1 MIVIMPGVAVGSN
14 HHLEAV
20 APQLSGKGDSNAVCR
35 ICIHFICLKG
45 LITVIAGPAALIMR
59 QPLCLHELLRRRFL
73 AVEIEAGD
81 IGSFLGFH
89 LVGGIFHHAFDFM
102 ELRELFLVM
111 RFLRIA
117 GVIDDLIHSSFY
129 GPDRCNRHY

>member
-35 ICIHFICLKG
+35 ICVHFICLKG
-45 LITVIAGPAALIMR
+45 LITVIAGPAALIMH
-59 QPLCLHELLRRRFL
+59 QPLCLHELLRRRFF

-89 LVGGIFHHAFDFM
+89 LVGSIFHHTFDFM
-102 ELRELFLVM
+102 KPREPFLVM
-111 RFLRIA
+111 RFLWIA
-117 GVIDDLIHSSFY
+117 GVIDDLVHPSFY
-129 GPDRCNRHY
+129 GPD

>member
-1 MIVIMPGVAVGSN
+1 MDLAGIRMRGN
-14 HHLEAV
+14 DNLKAV
-20 APQLSGKGDSNAVCR
+20 APQLSGKGDTNAVCR

-45 LITVIAGPAALIMR
+45 LIAVIAGPAALIMH

-89 LVGGIFHHAFDFM
+89 LVGSIFHHTFDFM
-102 ELRELFLVM
+102 KLRESFLVM
-111 RFLRIA
+111 RFLWIA
-117 GVIDDLIHSSFY
+117 SVIDDLVHPSFY
-129 GPDRCNRHY
+129 GPD